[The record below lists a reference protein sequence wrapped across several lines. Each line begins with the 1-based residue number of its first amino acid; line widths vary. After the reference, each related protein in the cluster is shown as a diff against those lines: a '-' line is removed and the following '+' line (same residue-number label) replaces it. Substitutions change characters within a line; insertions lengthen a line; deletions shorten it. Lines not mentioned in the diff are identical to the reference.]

1 MSEPYQIFVLIPNGI
16 QVQKAVYDT
25 HEILEQM
32 GGVLDED
39 SMLILNETHQEE
51 PEPEYITEPS
61 IALATLAQWSTFGA
75 IAYSMPEFV
84 MTVAYKGVPYR
95 KIIQAIKISMMERAF
110 ERGGEE
116 TKNKYAEL
124 AQKLHDKFQAKRTIM
139 DWGIEYK
146 GFSWAEEIERLNL
159 GEFIGEYTIVDLKNM
174 AGVSRQPI
182 EIP

>member
-1 MSEPYQIFVLIPNGI
+1 MSEPYQIFVLIPDGI
-16 QVQKAVYDT
+16 HPQKAVYDT
-25 HEILEQM
+25 HEILEKM

-39 SMLILNETHQEE
+39 SMLILNETEDDE
-51 PEPEYITEPS
+51 PDPEYITEPCQ
-61 IALATLAQWSTFGA
+61 ALATLAQWQTFGA

-84 MTVAYKGVPYR
+84 ITVAYKGVPYT
-95 KIIQAIKISMMERAF
+95 KSIQAIKISMLERAF
-110 ERGGEE
+110 EKGGDE

-146 GFSWAEEIERLNL
+146 GFGWTEEIERLKK
-159 GEFIGEYTIVDLKNM
+159 GEFIGEYALADIKDM
-174 AGVSRQPI
+174 AGSSRRPI